1 MRYQKEVIDW
11 QCEDVMMQHNNMLN
25 KLANL
30 ESVFI
35 GDQDEEIEPGTG
47 DDLRQ

>member
-1 MRYQKEVIDW
+1 
-11 QCEDVMMQHNNMLN
+11 MMQHNNLLN

-35 GDQDEEIEPGTG
+35 GDQDDEVPFDE
-47 DDLRQ
+47 

>member
-1 MRYQKEVIDW
+1 MDRQS
-11 QCEDVMMQHNNMLN
+11 EDVMMAHNSMLN

-35 GDQDEEIEPGTG
+35 GDQDDEIIEGSG
-47 DDLRQ
+47 EDL

>member
-1 MRYQKEVIDW
+1 
-11 QCEDVMMQHNNMLN
+11 MMQHNNMLN

-35 GDQDEEIEPGTG
+35 GDQDDEIAE
-47 DDLRQ
+47 DDRKRQEDYFNSVLFTENKEL